1 MDWNLFWTAFGAI
14 GGTLGALATFVAVI
28 VALWQTKFSYKKKL
42 QLSFTDDIIIVPE
55 NGNKFYHYVGVTI
68 TNIGNRD
75 VVIQNWGFELYDGS
89 QMLIVPDPSSL
100 GRVLQVKL
108 PHRLQIEEGTTLCYE
123 KTLFHNALSDC
134 IEKGNLKEN
143 KKIKFYVLD
152 STNKK
157 HYVLTNKIAGDLLI
171 DTVSKDKEV

>member
-14 GGTLGALATFVAVI
+14 GGTLGALATFIAVI

-42 QLSFTDDIIIVPE
+42 QLSFSDNITIVPE

-75 VVIQNWGFELYDGS
+75 VVIQNWGFELDDGS
-89 QMLIVPDPSSL
+89 QMLIVPDTSPL

-108 PHRLQIEEGTTLCYE
+108 PYRLQIVETAIREKVDIVGLSGLITPSLEEMVHVVTELQRAGLDIPVMIGR
-123 KTLFHNALSDC
+123 NSQDV
-134 IEKGNLKEN
+134 
-143 KKIKFYVLD
+143 KKAAFK
-152 STNKK
+152 
-157 HYVLTNKIAGDLLI
+157 LL
-171 DTVSKDKEV
+171 

>member
-42 QLSFTDDIIIVPE
+42 QLSFFDNITIVPE
-55 NGNKFYHYVGVTI
+55 NGNKFYHYVGVII

-75 VVIQNWGFELYDGS
+75 VVIQNWGFELDDGS
-89 QMLIVPDPSSL
+89 QMLIVPDTSPF

-108 PHRLQIEEGTTLCYE
+108 PYRLQIEEGTTLYYE
-123 KTLFHNALSDC
+123 KTLFYNAISEC

-143 KKIKFYVLD
+143 EKIKFYVSD

-157 HYVLTNKIAGDLLI
+157 HYVLTNKIAGDLLK
-171 DTVSKDKEV
+171 DTASKNKED

>member
-28 VALWQTKFSYKKKL
+28 VALWQNKFSYKKKL
-42 QLSFTDDIIIVPE
+42 QLSFSDDITIVPE

-75 VVIQNWGFELYDGS
+75 VVIQSWGFELDDGS
-89 QMLIVPDPSSL
+89 QMLIVPDTSPL

-108 PHRLQIEEGTTLCYE
+108 PYRLQIEEGTTLRYK
-123 KTLFHNALSDC
+123 KTSCHNAISEC
-134 IEKGNLKEN
+134 IEKGKLKEN

-152 STNKK
+152 STTKK
-157 HYVLTNKIAGDLLI
+157 HYVLTNKIARDLLK
-171 DTVSKDKEV
+171 DTASKNKEN